1 MHHATTIHINR
12 AGINHRAGEHPSRST
27 RAFTGVNEVI
37 SGRQARHCRRVNP
50 VITPFQGDTRGV
62 VVNIP
67 AFHTRRHLGAV
78 GGLSVG
84 VLRIGVAE
92 SAGPHYRVLHAN
104 HGVFRARSAW
114 GKQRPLPHCAA
125 VGTAVHNEFFLPI
138 RVIRKHH
145 IVRAVRPKES
155 GGSPGAV
162 RKLSRFLLSAP
173 VIAVAPDDARLGGGG
188 IGAQHIDAVAG
199 NNAYPLRTCGNGVVD
214 ALCG

>member
-1 MHHATTIHINR
+1 MLINNPHHLGRVATSQKVSQARQTLTMHHAATIHINR

-37 SGRQARHCRRVNP
+37 GGRQARHCRRVNP
-50 VITPFQGDTRGV
+50 VIAPFQGDTRGV

-67 AFHTRRHLGAV
+67 AFHTRCYLGAV

-104 HGVFRARSAW
+104 HGVFRARSAR

-125 VGTAVHNEFFLPI
+125 VGAAVHNEFFLPI
-138 RVIRKHH
+138 PI
-145 IVRAVRPKES
+145 I
-155 GGSPGAV
+155 
-162 RKLSRFLLSAP
+162 
-173 VIAVAPDDARLGGGG
+173 
-188 IGAQHIDAVAG
+188 
-199 NNAYPLRTCGNGVVD
+199 
-214 ALCG
+214 